1 MIAKCP
7 HCNQPL
13 LNLDLTSVPASSF
26 MGVEWSTVIYSCP
39 SCQKA
44 LNASIDPIAIKTD
57 IINAITKNR
66 S

>member
-1 MIAKCP
+1 MSAKCP
-7 HCNQPL
+7 YCNQAL
-13 LNLDLTSVPASSF
+13 LNIDLTTVPGSAL
-26 MGVEWSTVIYSCP
+26 MGTQWKTVIYSCP

-57 IINAITKNR
+57 IIKALTRNR